1 MLKPPLMLYLA
12 VTMIMMMGRFLKG
25 LNLKT
30 SDLKQK
36 LSGCNVHFH
45 RVQGFNK
52 NAIYALKEA

>member
-30 SDLKQK
+30 SDLK
-36 LSGCNVHFH
+36 
-45 RVQGFNK
+45 
-52 NAIYALKEA
+52 